1 MQFVLCFGIEIQF
14 GFIYLFQK
22 MSFLF
27 WLMIISSSGPTTGAD
42 IRQYREI
49 PPPTRQ
55 TGELSDFIVA
65 LSRLL
70 AAQGGKE
77 EIHKN
82 KTDLQRSREARQGF
96 APALGECEVTGF
108 ETRVREECEEISEIQ
123 CKKVNVTYYRNE
135 IRSRCKT
142 LFDQTCNIT
151 YTEVPKNKCSQIQR
165 ER

>member
-1 MQFVLCFGIEIQF
+1 MEIEF
-14 GFIYLFQK
+14 DYRYLFQK
-22 MSFLF
+22 MIFLC
-27 WLMIISSSGPTTGAD
+27 WLMIISSGSRTTGAD
-42 IRQYREI
+42 TRQYREI

-55 TGELSDFIVA
+55 SGEFSEFIVA

-77 EIHKN
+77 EIQKN

-142 LFDQTCNIT
+142 LFDQTYNIT
-151 YTEVPKNKCSQIQR
+151 YTYTEGKVTK
-165 ER
+165 